1 GCVHAGFGHAVT
13 LKYLVVA
20 GVEPV
25 MGAVP
30 ALGEHT
36 DEIMAGLGIAE
47 SAVAAWREQGAFG
60 TAKSD
65 L

>member
-1 GCVHAGFGHAVT
+1 MPALLPPA
-13 LKYLVVA
+13 VVA
-20 GVEPV
+20 GVEEPV

-47 SAVAAWREQGAFG
+47 AVAAWREQGIWHS
-60 TAKSD
+60 KE
-65 L
+65 